1 MPRPSDPVIPGVRVV
16 LDARPLQDP
25 DRAPATAAVL
35 GSLLAAYDAE
45 PLRGESFAFLLRS
58 DRDDPTAD
66 LTGLE
71 VIGRR
76 MLPPTGPLRAAAPTV
91 DPWLLRGASLGAA
104 WRAERGG
111 ARGAVYHSV
120 GAGVLPIAS
129 GLPIVVTLLDLAP
142 WELPEAFRSGGLAR
156 FGSRLRRRL
165 LHDAAAII
173 VGTDA
178 VARSAR
184 RHLRIPAGRL
194 HVIPFAPRPAFVAAT
209 AGDVPPEAS
218 EDATRLG
225 LGSRYLVYP
234 ARYDARQDLATLFVA
249 LDRLARA
256 GRPSELPADVAWPPQ
271 VVLVG
276 APPDDRASIARMAAR
291 HAAGASLVF
300 APALPDERVAALG
313 RGARATLQPLVSDG
327 VGLAAIESIALG
339 TPVVATATGALP
351 EIVGPA
357 GVLVPPRDA
366 ERLAVALRAVWADD
380 ALHASLVAATRERAT
395 VGPRTW
401 ADVARDTRRVYARV
415 GVAQAAVGADPTSMV
430 GRSPDAEASR

>member
-1 MPRPSDPVIPGVRVV
+1 MPRPSDPAIPGVRVV

-45 PLRGESFAFLLRS
+45 PLEGESFAFLLRS

-76 MLPPTGPLRAAAPTV
+76 MLPPTGPLRAVAPTV

-104 WRAERGG
+104 WRADRGG
-111 ARGAVYHSV
+111 AHGAVYHSI

-142 WELPEAFRSGGLAR
+142 WELPEAFRTGGLAR

-165 LHDAAAII
+165 LHDAAAVI
-173 VGTDA
+173 VGTES

-184 RHLRIPAGRL
+184 RHLRVPAGRL
-194 HVIPFAPRPAFVAAT
+194 HVVPFAPRPAFGPAV
-209 AGDVPPEAS
+209 AGDVPPDAV

-225 LGSRYLVYP
+225 LGPRYLIYP
-234 ARYDARQDLATLFVA
+234 ARYDARQDLATLFAA

-256 GRPSELPADVAWPPQ
+256 GRPAELPAEVAWPPR

-276 APPDDRASIARMAAR
+276 APPDDRAAIARMAGR

-300 APALPDERVAALG
+300 APALPDARLAALG

-327 VGLAAIESIALG
+327 VGLAAIESIAIG
-339 TPVVATATGALP
+339 TPVLASATGALP
-351 EIVGPA
+351 EIIGPA
-357 GVLVPPRDA
+357 GVLVPPRDP
-366 ERLAVALRAVWADD
+366 ERLAIALRAVWTDD
-380 ALHASLVAATRERAT
+380 ALHASLVAATRERAS

-415 GVAQAAVGADPTSMV
+415 GIRQPPPADDGLPFAA
-430 GRSPDAEASR
+430 RSPDAETSR

>member
-1 MPRPSDPVIPGVRVV
+1 MPRASDPVTPGVRVV

-45 PLRGESFAFLLRS
+45 PLDGESFAFLLRS

-76 MLPPTGPLRAAAPTV
+76 MLPPTGPLRAVAPTV

-111 ARGAVYHSV
+111 AHGAVYHSV

-142 WELPEAFRSGGLAR
+142 WELPDAFRTGGLAR

-165 LHDAAAII
+165 LHDAAAVI
-173 VGTDA
+173 VGTEA

-184 RHLRIPAGRL
+184 RHLRVPAGRL
-194 HVIPFAPRPAFVAAT
+194 HVVPFAPRSAFVAA
-209 AGDVPPEAS
+209 AKDGPSDAI
-218 EDATRLG
+218 EDAVRLG
-225 LGSRYLVYP
+225 VGDRFLVYP
-234 ARYDARQDLATLFVA
+234 ARYDARQDLATLFTA

-256 GRPSELPADVAWPPQ
+256 GRPAELSPEVAWPPSI
-271 VVLVG
+271 VLVG
-276 APPDDRASIARMAAR
+276 APPDDRAAIARMAGR
-291 HAAGASLVF
+291 HAAGASLVY
-300 APALPDERVAALG
+300 APALSDERLAALS

-327 VGLAAIESIALG
+327 IGLAAIESIAVG
-339 TPVVATATGALP
+339 TPVLAAATGALP

-357 GVLVPPRDA
+357 GVLVPPRDP
-366 ERLAVALRAVWADD
+366 ERLAVALRAVWTDD
-380 ALHASLVAATRERAT
+380 ALHAALRAATRERAT
-395 VGPRTW
+395 VEPRTW
-401 ADVARDTRRVYARV
+401 ADVARDTRRIYARV
-415 GVAQAAVGADPTSMV
+415 GIRQPTAGDATTSMV
-430 GRSPDAEASR
+430 GRSPDAETSR